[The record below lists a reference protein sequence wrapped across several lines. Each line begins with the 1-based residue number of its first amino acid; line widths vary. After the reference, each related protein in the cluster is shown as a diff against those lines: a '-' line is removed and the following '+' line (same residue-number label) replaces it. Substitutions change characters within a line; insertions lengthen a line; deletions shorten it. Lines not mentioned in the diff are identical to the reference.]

1 MVMPDRRQIDEPR
14 RGDRRGNPRHGA
26 TTPPV
31 PLLED
36 FSRQSDTLLILFGG
50 IAGAISMPPFEFFK
64 VSDAFPTK
72 RLFVRDLRY
81 AWYCLGL
88 PGHGTDSESVLTVLR
103 QSVERSGARRV
114 VTVGASAGGFAAI
127 KYGVLLGAESALAF
141 SPQSMIDATNRAR
154 LGDER
159 WAPQIAALHA
169 RLGPNHP
176 EFTIGQ
182 TVDDNTATAVDI
194 RVSRE
199 DLLDL
204 AHADILRDRPG
215 VRVTE
220 YDYGGHLMV
229 KWLRDSGELA
239 PILTD
244 TLGTGG
250 PGRLSEPSDAG

>member
-1 MVMPDRRQIDEPR
+1 LTDRRKRDDHPRGER
-14 RGDRRGNPRHGA
+14 RGKGRDVA

-88 PGHGTDSESVLTVLR
+88 PGYGADSDAVLTVLR
-103 QSVERSGARRV
+103 QSVERSEARRV
-114 VTVGASAGGFAAI
+114 VTVGASAGGFAAV
-127 KYGVLLGAESALAF
+127 KFGVRLGAEAALAF

-154 LGDER
+154 LGDDR
-159 WAPQIAALHA
+159 WAPQIEALHA
-169 RLGPNHP
+169 QLGPDHP
-176 EFTIGQ
+176 EFVLGT
-182 TVDDNTATAVDI
+182 TVDGNISTAIDI

-204 AHADILRDRPG
+204 AHADALRDRPG

-220 YDYGGHLMV
+220 YAYGGHLMV
-229 KWLRDSGELA
+229 KWLRDREELA
-239 PILTD
+239 PILSAALATSA
-244 TLGTGG
+244 
-250 PGRLSEPSDAG
+250 PGRLSESSDAG